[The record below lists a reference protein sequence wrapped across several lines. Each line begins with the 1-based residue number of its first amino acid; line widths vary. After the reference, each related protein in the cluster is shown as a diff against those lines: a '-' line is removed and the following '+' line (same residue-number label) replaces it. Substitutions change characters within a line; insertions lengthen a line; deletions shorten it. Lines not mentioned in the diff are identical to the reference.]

1 MRTAKVNGIMEAWGE
16 SLKSFA
22 QQCFIGLIGIVL
34 IHTEVRGQAIRVEL
48 HEQNERGIDTIQM
61 RFGNMVKAE
70 AGLVEF
76 QRKQRG
82 KGYVAYSIDSV
93 QRDSLRWLVK
103 TYRGAPLKQIRIL
116 NGNID
121 PEVFS
126 NFNAPQRADQ
136 LNAYLN
142 QILTFYE
149 NHGHPFSE
157 VYIDSVEMK
166 SGIAEASVFANIGKE
181 ITIESIRNI
190 HPENRMNQK
199 FMERILHLESNSLYN
214 KKRIDDL
221 KERIDGILYLRM
233 HNAPSINFKDSFCQI
248 LLDIGDKKSNRINGL
263 LGILP
268 NSASTNEL
276 LITGD
281 VQIQLYHLFNRGIE
295 FGMNWQKLQPFS
307 QKLNLKFDYPYFL
320 NLPFGLSGNFNL
332 QKQDTT
338 FLNLDW
344 GLGFSFSN
352 QLHSTLSFIFQN
364 KSSIVL
370 SSDTNFVFTKQLP
383 TFLDYTAYLFGLQ
396 WTLRRTNDLAFP
408 TEGYQ
413 IDLKSGVGFKSIEQ
427 LASITSRFDQ
437 EGRSFKYLYDSIELN
452 PINVQIGLSIDK
464 FTKLSRAFILK
475 SGIQSKIIF
484 SKNITINEQYRIGG
498 NRTLRGFDEESI
510 TSPYYVIVSNELRL
524 LFSKQSYLY
533 GFFDIASLQDRR
545 FVKFKQDNPIGFGIG
560 IALSTKGG
568 IFGVSYA
575 LGKQFENPIEFR
587 SAKIHFGY
595 VNQF

>member
-1 MRTAKVNGIMEAWGE
+1 MRTARLKDVSKDQRYYFIPFVQKCILGLFCCLLIQCSLSGQSIRME
-16 SLKSFA
+16 
-22 QQCFIGLIGIVL
+22 LI
-34 IHTEVRGQAIRVEL
+34 
-48 HEQNERGIDTIQM
+48 ERNSSRIDTIHF
-61 RFGNMVKAE
+61 RFANVVRAE
-70 AGLVEF
+70 EGIAAY

-82 KGYVAYSIDSV
+82 KGYLAYSIDSV
-93 QRDSLRWLVK
+93 YRDSIDWRVVS
-103 TYRGAPLKQIRIL
+103 YRGDLL
-116 NGNID
+116 NGIQISNGNVD
-121 PEVFS
+121 PEVFL
-126 NFNAPQRADQ
+126 NFKVPQRADQ
-136 LNAYLN
+136 ISGYLN
-142 QILTFYE
+142 QLISFYE

-157 VYIDSVEMK
+157 VYIDSVEMV
-166 SGIAEASVFANIGKE
+166 SGNFRAKVYANIGKE
-181 ITIESIRNI
+181 IIVESIRNI

-199 FMERILHLESNSLYN
+199 FMERMLHIERNRLYN
-214 KKRIDDL
+214 RRRIDEIKD
-221 KERIDGILYLRM
+221 RIDGIPYLRM
-233 HNAPSINFKDSFCQI
+233 HNTPSINFKDSFCQV
-248 LLDIGDKKSNRINGL
+248 LLDIGDRKSNRINGL

-281 VQIQLYHLFNRGIE
+281 VQIQLFHLFNRGIE

-370 SSDTNFVFTKQLP
+370 SSDTNFVFTKTLP
-383 TFLDYTAYLFGLQ
+383 AFLDYTSYLFGLQ
-396 WTLRRTNDLAFP
+396 WTVRRTNDHVFP
-408 TEGYQ
+408 TSGYFM
-413 IDLKSGVGFKSIEQ
+413 DLKSGLGFKNIQ
-427 LASITSRFDQ
+427 PLVSITSRFDQ
-437 EGRSFKYLYDSIELN
+437 DGRSYRYLYDSITLN
-452 PINVQIGLSIDK
+452 PVNIQIGLVVDK
-464 FTKLSRAFILK
+464 YTRLSRAFVLK
-475 SGIQSKIIF
+475 SSINSKIIF
-484 SKNITINEQYRIGG
+484 SKNISINEQYRIGG

-510 TSPYYVIVSNELRL
+510 TSPYYVILSNELRL

-533 GFFDIASLQDRR
+533 SFFDIASLQDGR
-545 FVKFKQDNPIGFGIG
+545 FQKFQQDNPIGFGLG